1 MTVDLRDLLDDAD
14 RELAPLER
22 EYFLAEWKVAQDAT
36 DDGEQALV
44 DASLA
49 YDTALADEGRY
60 RALLDAERH
69 NGHQDGGH
77 DRRRLIVLR
86 NGAEA
91 RQRPRDLA
99 EAILRREASLAS
111 LYSLHRGEFGGRA
124 VSNNELDELLRTSTD
139 AAERRAAWETS
150 KSIGPAAAGQVREL
164 ARLRNEAARKLGYR
178 DHFAMSLALDE
189 LDEAW
194 LFALLD
200 RLEELLSPA
209 WARVKAAIDA
219 DQRRRLGLPDSRVL
233 RPWDYADPFFQ
244 EPPPAPDDRLDA
256 LLAGLDPLAVCRPY
270 FEALGEPV
278 DEILARSDLY
288 PRENKNQHAFCIPIE
303 RISDVRVLANVVP
316 GERWL
321 ETMLHELGHAV
332 YERAIDPG
340 LPWTLRTPSHI
351 FTTEAIA
358 MLHGR
363 RARDPRFLRD
373 FAGLGEAADDPRHA
387 EAVQRQLHIFVPWV
401 QVVTRFEQ
409 ALYADPDADLGRTW
423 WELVERY
430 QRVAPPDGE
439 RPDDWASKQHVALS
453 PVYYQN
459 YLLGQVTASQLEWA
473 LQRETGSHSPAA
485 DPERAGR
492 LLRERFMR
500 PGASLRWDALVEHAT
515 GAPLSVEH
523 FARELS

>member
-1 MTVDLRDLLDDAD
+1 VTLDLQDLLDDAD

-22 EYFLAEWKVAQDAT
+22 AYFLAEWKVAQDAT
-36 DDGEQALV
+36 EDGEQALV

-49 YDTALADEGRY
+49 YDSALADADRY
-60 RALLDAERH
+60 RALVDADKNDVPDDTALER
-69 NGHQDGGH
+69 
-77 DRRRLIVLR
+77 RVVVLR
-86 NGAEA
+86 NGAA
-91 RQRPRDLA
+91 SRQRPRDLA

-111 LYSLHRGEFGGRA
+111 LYSMHRAELGGVP
-124 VSNNELDELLRTSTD
+124 VSNNELEELLRTSTD
-139 AAERRAAWETS
+139 AAERRTAWEAS
-150 KSIGPAAAGQVREL
+150 KSIGRYASDQVREL

-178 DHFAMSLALDE
+178 DHFAMSIALDE
-189 LDEAW
+189 LDEDW
-194 LFALLD
+194 LFGLLD
-200 RLEELLSPA
+200 RLETLLEPSWVRA
-209 WARVKAAIDA
+209 KEAIDE
-219 DQRRRLGLPDSRVL
+219 DQRRRLGLPDGQLL
-233 RPWDYADPFFQ
+233 RPWDFADPFFQ
-244 EPPPAPDDRLDA
+244 EPPPAPDDRFDA
-256 LLAGLDPLAVCRPY
+256 LVSGIDILAVCRAY

-303 RISDVRVLANVVP
+303 RIDDVRVLANVVP

-332 YERAIDPG
+332 YERAIDPA

-363 RARDPRFLRD
+363 RARDPLFLRR
-373 FAGLGEAADDPRHA
+373 FAGLDEAADDPRHA
-387 EAVQRQLHIFVPWV
+387 EAVRRQLHVFVPWV
-401 QVVTRFEQ
+401 QVVTRFEH
-409 ALYADPDADLGRTW
+409 ALYSDPDADLGRTW

-439 RPDDWASKQHVALS
+439 RPHDWASKQHVALS

-473 LQRETGSHSPAA
+473 LARETGSHSPAGE
-485 DPERAGR
+485 PEDAGR

-500 PGASLRWDALVEHAT
+500 PGASLRWDALIEHAT

-523 FARELS
+523 FAAELS